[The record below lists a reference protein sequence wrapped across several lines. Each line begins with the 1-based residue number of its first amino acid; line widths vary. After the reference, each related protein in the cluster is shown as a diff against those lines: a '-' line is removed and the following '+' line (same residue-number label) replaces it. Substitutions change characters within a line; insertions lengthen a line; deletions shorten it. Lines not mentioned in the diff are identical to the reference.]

1 MYDDTI
7 LKTSLNFKDGG
18 KERTMSK
25 SFSILK
31 NKMSLTAKKAVE
43 EKTSL
48 LLKEV
53 LLHEIREQLHITQE
67 DMAAKLNTKQ
77 ANVSRTERRRDMK
90 LSTLK
95 RYIEA
100 MGGELDIVAKFA
112 SNEVHLN
119 VKEL

>member
-1 MYDDTI
+1 M
-7 LKTSLNFKDGG
+7 G
-18 KERTMSK
+18 K
-25 SFSILK
+25 SFSTLK
-31 NKMSLTAKKAVE
+31 NKMSLTAKKTVK
-43 EKTSL
+43 EKTSQ

-53 LLHEIREQLHITQE
+53 LLYEIREQLRITQE
-67 DMAAKLNTKQ
+67 DMAIRLNTKQ

-112 SNEVHLN
+112 SYEVHLN
-119 VKEL
+119 VKDL

>member
-1 MYDDTI
+1 MA
-7 LKTSLNFKDGG
+7 
-18 KERTMSK
+18 K
-25 SFSILK
+25 SFSTLK
-31 NKMSLTAKKAVE
+31 SKMSLTAKKAVE
-43 EKTSL
+43 EKTNQ

-53 LLHEIREQLHITQE
+53 LLYEIREQLHITQE

-100 MGGELDIVAKFA
+100 LGGELDIVAKFA

>member
-1 MYDDTI
+1 
-7 LKTSLNFKDGG
+7 
-18 KERTMSK
+18 MSK
-25 SFSILK
+25 SFSTLK

-48 LLKEV
+48 LLKAV

-67 DMAAKLNTKQ
+67 DMAVKLNTKQ

-112 SNEVHLN
+112 SSEVHLN

>member
-1 MYDDTI
+1 MNKPFST
-7 LKTSLNFKDGG
+7 LKS
-18 KERTMSK
+18 
-25 SFSILK
+25 
-31 NKMSLTAKKAVE
+31 KMSLTAQKAVE
-43 EKTSL
+43 EKTNQ

-53 LLHEIREQLHITQE
+53 LLYEIREQLHITQE

-77 ANVSRTERRRDMK
+77 ANISRTERRRDIK

-119 VKEL
+119 LKEL

>member
-1 MYDDTI
+1 MA
-7 LKTSLNFKDGG
+7 
-18 KERTMSK
+18 K

-31 NKMSLTAKKAVE
+31 NKMSITAKKAIE

-48 LLKEV
+48 LLKDA
-53 LLHEIREQLHITQE
+53 LLCEIRGQLNITQE
-67 DMAAKLNTKQ
+67 DMATKLKTKQ

-112 SNEVHLN
+112 LNEVHLN
-119 VKEL
+119 VKDL

>member
-1 MYDDTI
+1 
-7 LKTSLNFKDGG
+7 
-18 KERTMSK
+18 MSK
-25 SFSILK
+25 SFSTLK
-31 NKMSLTAKKAVE
+31 NKMSLTAKKAIE
-43 EKTSL
+43 EKTSQ

-53 LLHEIREQLHITQE
+53 LLYEIREQLHITQE
-67 DMAAKLNTKQ
+67 DMAVKLKTKQ

-90 LSTLK
+90 ISTLK

-119 VKEL
+119 VKEI

>member
-1 MYDDTI
+1 MT
-7 LKTSLNFKDGG
+7 KP
-18 KERTMSK
+18 
-25 SFSILK
+25 FSTLK
-31 NKMSLTAKKAVE
+31 NKMSTAAQKTIE
-43 EKTSL
+43 EKTNQ

-53 LLHEIREQLHITQE
+53 LLYEIREQLNITQE
-67 DMAAKLNTKQ
+67 DMAVKLNTKQ

-100 MGGELDIVAKFA
+100 LGGELDIVAKF
-112 SNEVHLN
+112 STNEVHLN

>member
-1 MYDDTI
+1 
-7 LKTSLNFKDGG
+7 
-18 KERTMSK
+18 MSK
-25 SFSILK
+25 SFSTLK

-43 EKTSL
+43 EKTSQ

-53 LLHEIREQLHITQE
+53 LLYEIREQLNITQE

-119 VKEL
+119 LKEL

>member
-1 MYDDTI
+1 
-7 LKTSLNFKDGG
+7 
-18 KERTMSK
+18 MSK
-25 SFSILK
+25 SFSTLK

-48 LLKEV
+48 LLKEF

-77 ANVSRTERRRDMK
+77 ANISRTERRRDMK

>member
-1 MYDDTI
+1 
-7 LKTSLNFKDGG
+7 
-18 KERTMSK
+18 MSK
-25 SFSILK
+25 SFSTLK

-48 LLKEV
+48 LLKEF

-67 DMAAKLNTKQ
+67 DMAATLKTKQ

>member
-1 MYDDTI
+1 MA
-7 LKTSLNFKDGG
+7 
-18 KERTMSK
+18 K
-25 SFSILK
+25 SFSALK
-31 NKMSLTAKKAVE
+31 NKMSLTAQKVVE
-43 EKTSL
+43 EKTSQ
-48 LLKEV
+48 LLKDV
-53 LLHEIREQLHITQE
+53 LLYEIREQLHMTQE
-67 DMAAKLNTKQ
+67 EMATKLNTKQ

-112 SNEVHLN
+112 SNEVHLD

>member
-1 MYDDTI
+1 
-7 LKTSLNFKDGG
+7 
-18 KERTMSK
+18 MSK
-25 SFSILK
+25 SFSTLK
-31 NKMSLTAKKAVE
+31 NKMSLTAKNALE

-48 LLKEV
+48 LLKEF

-67 DMAAKLNTKQ
+67 DMAATLKTKQ

>member
-1 MYDDTI
+1 M
-7 LKTSLNFKDGG
+7 
-18 KERTMSK
+18 
-25 SFSILK
+25 
-31 NKMSLTAKKAVE
+31 AV
-43 EKTSL
+43 
-48 LLKEV
+48 
-53 LLHEIREQLHITQE
+53 
-67 DMAAKLNTKQ
+67 KLNTKQ

>member
-1 MYDDTI
+1 
-7 LKTSLNFKDGG
+7 
-18 KERTMSK
+18 MSK
-25 SFSILK
+25 SFSTLK

-67 DMAAKLNTKQ
+67 EMAAKLNTKQ
-77 ANVSRTERRRDMK
+77 ANISRTERRRDMK

>member
-1 MYDDTI
+1 M
-7 LKTSLNFKDGG
+7 N
-18 KERTMSK
+18 K
-25 SFSILK
+25 SFSTLK
-31 NKMSLTAKKAVE
+31 SKMSLTVQKAVE
-43 EKTSL
+43 EKTNQ

-53 LLHEIREQLHITQE
+53 LLYEIREQLHITQE
-67 DMAAKLNTKQ
+67 EMAAKLNTKQ
-77 ANVSRTERRRDMK
+77 ANISRTERRRDMK

>member
-1 MYDDTI
+1 
-7 LKTSLNFKDGG
+7 
-18 KERTMSK
+18 MSK
-25 SFSILK
+25 SFSTLK
-31 NKMSLTAKKAVE
+31 NNMSLTAKKAVE

-53 LLHEIREQLHITQE
+53 LLHEIREQLHITQ
-67 DMAAKLNTKQ
+67 DDLAAKLNTKQ

>member
-1 MYDDTI
+1 MA
-7 LKTSLNFKDGG
+7 
-18 KERTMSK
+18 K
-25 SFSILK
+25 SFSTLK
-31 NKMSLTAKKAVE
+31 NKMSLTAQQTIAD
-43 EKTSL
+43 KTSQ

-53 LLHEIREQLHITQE
+53 ILHEIREQLHITQE
-67 DMAAKLNTKQ
+67 NMATKLNTKQ
-77 ANVSRTERRRDMK
+77 ANISRTERRRDMK

-119 VKEL
+119 VTEL

>member
-1 MYDDTI
+1 
-7 LKTSLNFKDGG
+7 
-18 KERTMSK
+18 MSK
-25 SFSILK
+25 SFSTLK
-31 NKMSLTAKKAVE
+31 NKMSFTAKKAVE
-43 EKTSL
+43 EQTSL

-53 LLHEIREQLHITQE
+53 LLYEIREQLHITQE
-67 DMAAKLNTKQ
+67 DMAVKLNTKQ
-77 ANVSRTERRRDMK
+77 ANISRTERRRDMK

>member
-1 MYDDTI
+1 MA
-7 LKTSLNFKDGG
+7 
-18 KERTMSK
+18 K
-25 SFSILK
+25 SFSTLK
-31 NKMSLTAKKAVE
+31 SKMSLTAKKAVE
-43 EKTSL
+43 EQTNQ

-53 LLHEIREQLHITQE
+53 LLYEIREQLHITQE